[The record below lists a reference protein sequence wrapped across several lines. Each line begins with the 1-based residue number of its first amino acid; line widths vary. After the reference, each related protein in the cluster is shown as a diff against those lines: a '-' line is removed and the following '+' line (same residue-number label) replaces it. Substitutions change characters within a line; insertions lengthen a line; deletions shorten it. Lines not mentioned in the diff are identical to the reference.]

1 MPAVGTI
8 SINLSPSDVGGFVET
23 VFFATGF
30 FVAGFLGTGF
40 LGAGFFATGFG
51 VGGFVTAGLGV
62 LTFEVGGVAFFV
74 ADTAPDPFFA
84 SITMRPFS
92 VRTSTQATL
101 EQSVAALAAVR
112 EGAVEIR
119 SRRESTGK
127 DLLGCMCGKVGA
139 VTHTQS
145 RRRDNCG

>member
-23 VFFATGF
+23 VFFATGL
-30 FVAGFLGTGF
+30 FVAGFLGAAF
-40 LGAGFFATGFG
+40 LVAGFFAAGFG

-62 LTFEVGGVAFFV
+62 LTFDVGGVAFLV

-139 VTHTQS
+139 LAHTES

>member
-30 FVAGFLGTGF
+30 LVTGFLVAGFLVAGF
-40 LGAGFFATGFG
+40 LVAGFGADGFVTVGFG
-51 VGGFVTAGLGV
+51 VLA
-62 LTFEVGGVAFFV
+62 FEVGGVAFFV

-101 EQSVAALAAVR
+101 EQSVAALAAV
-112 EGAVEIR
+112 
-119 SRRESTGK
+119 K
-127 DLLGCMCGKVGA
+127 
-139 VTHTQS
+139 
-145 RRRDNCG
+145 

>member
-40 LGAGFFATGFG
+40 LGTGFFGVGFFATGFG
-51 VGGFVTAGLGV
+51 VGGFVTAGFGV

-112 EGAVEIR
+112 
-119 SRRESTGK
+119 
-127 DLLGCMCGKVGA
+127 
-139 VTHTQS
+139 
-145 RRRDNCG
+145 

>member
-23 VFFATGF
+23 VFFATGL
-30 FVAGFLGTGF
+30 FVAGFLGAAF
-40 LGAGFFATGFG
+40 LVAGFFAAGFG

-62 LTFEVGGVAFFV
+62 LTFDVGGVAFLV

-101 EQSVAALAAVR
+101 EQSVAALAAVKY
-112 EGAVEIR
+112 GAVEIR
-119 SRRESTGK
+119 SRRESNGK

-139 VTHTQS
+139 LAHTES

>member
-23 VFFATGF
+23 VFFVAGF
-30 FVAGFLGTGF
+30 LSAGFLGTGF
-40 LGAGFFATGFG
+40 FGVGFFATGFG
-51 VGGFVTAGLGV
+51 TGGFVTAGFG
-62 LTFEVGGVAFFV
+62 VGGVAFFV

-112 EGAVEIR
+112 KGAVEIR

-139 VTHTQS
+139 VTHTQT

>member
-30 FVAGFLGTGF
+30 LVAGFLGAAF
-40 LGAGFFATGFG
+40 LVTGFFAAGFG

-62 LTFEVGGVAFFV
+62 LTFGVGGVAFFV
-74 ADTAPDPFFA
+74 AETAPDPFFA
-84 SITMRPFS
+84 SITIRPFS

-101 EQSVAALAAVR
+101 EQSVAALAAVKY
-112 EGAVEIR
+112 GAVEIR
-119 SRRESTGK
+119 SKRESRGK

-139 VTHTQS
+139 LAHTES